1 MLPIPLRLL
10 RGLVDVSWRLRLQQT
25 DAGWIEMAAGA
36 PIMDTG
42 RSRRELGWEPR
53 TSSLDAIREVL
64 EGMGKGAGVEAS
76 PPLKPRRILG
86 VFTRRS

>member
-1 MLPIPLRLL
+1 MRWLMPA
-10 RGLVDVSWRLRLQQT
+10 GALRLQQT
-25 DAGWIEMAAGA
+25 DAGWVEMAAGA
-36 PIMDTG
+36 PIMDTR
-42 RSRRELGWEPR
+42 RSRREPDWEPR

-64 EGMGKGAGVEAS
+64 KGMGKGAGVEAS